1 MSEMTEHVLS
11 AIVDQI
17 PKKHLCS
24 LHTLIEQRLGWRSM
38 YILDSEMTCFSIE
51 IEQRVEDVLTE
62 IGKFSDENRQHWINV
77 CQAEWTRRFSD
88 PETNTYEYY
97 ECIGNYACEDIHESV
112 RDAFVSSEDVHD
124 LMRDTILKHYGVQ
137 PNGL

>member
-11 AIVDQI
+11 AILDQI
-17 PKKHLCS
+17 PENHLAS
-24 LHTLIEQRLGWRSM
+24 AHTLIEQRLGWQSV
-38 YILDSEMTCFSIE
+38 YIIDANMWCFTDE
-51 IEQRVEDVLTE
+51 IVERVEEVLAE
-62 IGKFSDENRQHWINV
+62 IGKFSDENKQHWINV

-88 PETNTYEYY
+88 PQTSTYDYG
-97 ECIGNYACEDIHESV
+97 ECIGNYTCQDIQDNV
-112 RDAFVSSEDVHD
+112 KDAFVSSEDAHD